1 MLTIG
6 DADGLNVGSIVG
18 MVEDEGISD
27 GAAVTEGLV
36 DGLGPGP
43 VGDTVGAAL

>member
-6 DADGLNVGSIVG
+6 DADGLNVGSFVG
-18 MVEDEGISD
+18 TTDEEGSSD
-27 GAAVTEGLV
+27 GASVTEGLV

-43 VGDTVGAAL
+43 VGVSVGAAL